1 MSDPFDDTKIVLN
14 PAAIP
19 EAAHLEARSR
29 TRRSRTLVLEPLLVS
44 APDAAHVLSISE
56 ATFWRWDSSGEL
68 GPRGI
73 KKGGRRLWLLS
84 ELREWTQAGMP
95 SRSQWEAMRSA
106 GRRSHG

>member
-1 MSDPFDDTKIVLN
+1 MSDAFDNTRIALN
-14 PAAIP
+14 PAAVC
-19 EAAHLEARSR
+19 EADRKSHSPG
-29 TRRSRTLVLEPLLVS
+29 RRGRALALEPLLVS

-84 ELREWTQAGMP
+84 ELREWTEAGMP
-95 SRSQWEAMRSA
+95 SRSQWEVMRSP
-106 GRRSHG
+106 GRRLPG

>member
-1 MSDPFDDTKIVLN
+1 MSNAFDDTKIVLN
-14 PAAIP
+14 PAAMP
-19 EAAHLEARSR
+19 EAAHPDPRSR
-29 TRRSRTLVLEPLLVS
+29 TRRSRALDLEPLLVS

-84 ELREWTQAGMP
+84 ELREWTETGMP
-95 SRSQWEAMRSA
+95 PRNQWEAMRSA
-106 GRRSHG
+106 GRRLRG